1 MAAYLTE
8 NGQLFADFIE
18 SAELNMLFTHDL
30 NEDEDGD
37 EFLFY
42 FGDTAEDIFVYGNI
56 ELFESTATVNFY
68 IRLDEVSDVERTNLL
83 EYCNFFNDNVPLKLT
98 LSTCDMHEFPGE
110 HLRLTLSDTV
120 VADPEQVPQFI
131 LGMFAM
137 TQEVL
142 DEEILPELFEEEDDE
157 VVEAE

>member
-98 LSTCDMHEFPGE
+98 LSTRDMHEFPGE

-142 DEEILPELFEEEDDE
+142 DEEILPELFEEDAD
-157 VVEAE
+157 VEAE